1 MNYRS
6 VSFINDVSLLKN
18 KPWSFDFIL
27 LSTATEG
34 PEKSVWDQATAD
46 RGEASWLPI
55 PARYIWNNLQ
65 RVCLYSHNHAFF
77 FVLKKNG
84 QFWVNFNDIWLKY
97 MCSCCEWSC
106 VYRYYHIHC
115 IYRLFEICHYYY
127 CVYKWET
134 NVDMYYLI
142 SDN

>member
-18 KPWSFDFIL
+18 KPWSFDFII

-55 PARYIWNNLQ
+55 PARYVWNNLQ

-84 QFWVNFNDIWLKY
+84 QFWVNFNDIWLK
-97 MCSCCEWSC
+97 
-106 VYRYYHIHC
+106 IHVQLLWMIMRVPVLSHSLY
-115 IYRLFEICHYYY
+115 IYIGCLRFVIIITVFTSE
-127 CVYKWET
+127 KQ
-134 NVDMYYLI
+134 M
-142 SDN
+142 

>member
-1 MNYRS
+1 MWVCWRTSLEALILSFYQQQLRDLKSQYETKLQQTEEKLRDFQSQLATFETTYREC
-6 VSFINDVSLLKN
+6 VYTVI
-18 KPWSFDFIL
+18 I
-27 LSTATEG
+27 
-34 PEKSVWDQATAD
+34 
-46 RGEASWLPI
+46 
-55 PARYIWNNLQ
+55 
-65 RVCLYSHNHAFF
+65 NHAFF

>member
-84 QFWVNFNDIWLKY
+84 QFWVNFNDIWIKNT
-97 MCSCCEWSC
+97 CAAVVNDHACTGTIIFI
-106 VYRYYHIHC
+106 VYIGCLRFVI
-115 IYRLFEICHYYY
+115 IITVFTSE
-127 CVYKWET
+127 KQ
-134 NVDMYYLI
+134 M
-142 SDN
+142 